1 MHDYFKVS
9 LPNGVGIWWDGKSR
23 AYFDVPGSFK
33 GQLRVRYFKC
43 SSSLF
48 IHSIYQGLCGTFS
61 GNQFDDFLTPD
72 GDIEDS
78 PTGFAN
84 KLVFDFFNLY
94 NENLSQIVKISFL
107 ISNNLV
113 LRHLDNQ
120 IIRPIYFKLDE
131 INVTPFLQIKLISNR
146 LCSWNFS
153 VLWKS
158 KL

>member
-48 IHSIYQGLCGTFS
+48 ILSIYQGLCGTFS

-94 NENLSQIVKISFL
+94 NENLSQIVKLVFL
-107 ISNNLV
+107 YP
-113 LRHLDNQ
+113 
-120 IIRPIYFKLDE
+120 IIG
-131 INVTPFLQIKLISNR
+131 
-146 LCSWNFS
+146 FS
-153 VLWKS
+153 DI
-158 KL
+158 